1 MKTLVPFVSFVVKR
15 NQMKIAVGFDHAGF
29 PLKQV
34 VLDAVRAAG
43 HEPIDLGTYSSDAV
57 DFPDF
62 AEKVGRAI
70 QSGEAERGI
79 LCCGSGVGAAIAA
92 NKMKGVY
99 ASICHDTYSAAQG
112 VLHDDMN
119 VLCLG
124 GRVIGPE
131 LAKVLIPAFLN
142 AEYQGNQAGGER
154 LARRVGKIHK
164 MENGESVL

>member
-1 MKTLVPFVSFVVKR
+1 MKVVL
-15 NQMKIAVGFDHAGF
+15 GFDHAGF

-34 VLDAVRAAG
+34 VIDAVRDAG
-43 HEPIDLGTYSSDAV
+43 HEPIDFGTNSADPV

-62 AEKVGRAI
+62 AEKVGRAV
-70 QSGEAERGI
+70 QNGSAERGI
-79 LCCGSGVGAAIAA
+79 LCCGSGIGACIAA

-112 VLHDDMN
+112 VRHDDMN

-131 LAKVLIPAFLN
+131 LANALISAFLG
-142 AEYQGNQAGGER
+142 AEYQGNKAGGER
-154 LARRVGKIHK
+154 LARRVEKIRK
-164 MENGESVL
+164 IEEEAGR